1 LLRQASNIV
10 PNIKVIAVSDRI
22 LDYVHGSSPV
32 CENHASYRLIKG
44 VTRVLRVPRNPIRD
58 LQFGYR
64 DRFDT
69 WWEEKKASLPIATV
83 PFSVIVQLRPQALKS
98 GELLPGMRVVV
109 RLDHPAVEEAAFT
122 VNLREGRIVTS
133 AEESKFRREGAPTLR
148 LCDPNDLDEVA
159 TQLIPALRPVFESL
173 NQDEPPFEVSSLLYK
188 LEDAAPAVTFAE
200 GSTVFDSTSDVMR
213 EIVAEGDELFANLN
227 GDVS

>member
-1 LLRQASNIV
+1 LSAFLSAIRSVGWVLQSDLRG
-10 PNIKVIAVSDRI
+10 R
-22 LDYVHGSSPV
+22 
-32 CENHASYRLIKG
+32 
-44 VTRVLRVPRNPIRD
+44 
-58 LQFGYR
+58 YR

-69 WWEEKKASLPIATV
+69 WWEEKKACLPIATV
-83 PFSVIVQLRPQALKS
+83 PFSVIVQLRNQALKS

-133 AEESKFRREGAPTLR
+133 AEEYKFRREGAPTLR

-200 GSTVFDSTSDVMR
+200 MVDSFRQHVDVMR
-213 EIVAEGDELFANLN
+213 EIIAEGDELFANLN